1 MASQLTT
8 GADLKLDK
16 VAKCLGITAAY
27 ASFCC
32 SALPWTVWALSY
44 VFHFSW
50 LNRLTGFD
58 IFKIT
63 GVGLFLSVISAACR
77 VRLSVVAVPVAAVMF
92 FFIMYVMGS

>member
-8 GADLKLDK
+8 GADLKLHK
-16 VAKCLGITAAY
+16 VAKFVGITAAY

-32 SALPWTVWALSY
+32 SASPWIVWALFY

-50 LNRLTGFD
+50 LNHLTGFD

-63 GVGLFLSVISAACR
+63 GVGLLLSVISAACR
-77 VRLSVVAVPVAAVMF
+77 TRISFVAVPVAAVMF
-92 FFIMYVMGS
+92 FFTMYVMGS